1 MRMRSESEAV
11 MRALVNY
18 QPVTESGCW
27 LWMGRTSGGYGVA
40 PLGARGA
47 KKYAHRLFYE
57 AHVGPIGDGAVICH
71 RCDTPSC
78 VNPDHLFLGTV
89 QDNNH
94 DRMKKGRYLGEW
106 NGRARLTAEQA
117 REITSLQGLVTH
129 KEIAAKYGVAR
140 STISML
146 ITGRTWKCLE
156 ESRP

>member
-57 AHVGPIGDGAVICH
+57 AHVGPIGDGTVICH

-94 DRMKKGRYLGEW
+94 DRMKKGRYLGTW
-106 NGRARLTAEQA
+106 NGRAILTEQEV
-117 REITSLQGLVTH
+117 REIRDLQGGMSQ
-129 KEIAAKYGVAR
+129 IAIGKHYGV
-140 STISML
+140 SQQTISE
-146 ITGRTWKCLE
+146 ICRRKIWANT
-156 ESRP
+156 